1 MNTPTENL
9 PPRQHFHHCP
19 RCGQAL
25 SGGHETNRVECAACG
40 FLLYFNPTVASV
52 AFAFRED
59 GRVLF
64 IRRAK
69 EPGKDL
75 LAPPGGF
82 IDLGET
88 AEVAVEREYR
98 EEVNVRL
105 TDVVFLCSQVNQ
117 YCYRGVQYPVLDLFF
132 TARAADPAAA
142 EALDD
147 VSGFEWRDP
156 LAVSPDELAFP
167 SMKAALTVLQ
177 SKLRA
182 DRSPA
187 GPAQA

>member
-1 MNTPTENL
+1 MNTATESL

-19 RCGQAL
+19 RCAK
-25 SGGHETNRVECAACG
+25 SPPDGGEPNRIECGACG
-40 FLLYFNPTVASV
+40 FLLYFNPTVAAV

-88 AEVAVEREYR
+88 AEVAVEREFR

-105 TDVVFLCSQVNQ
+105 TGVVFLCSQVNQ

-132 TARAADPAAA
+132 TARAADPGAA

-156 LAVSPDELAFP
+156 VGVSVDELAFP
-167 SMKAALTVLQ
+167 SMKEALKVLQ
-177 SKLRA
+177 SRLRA
-182 DRSPA
+182 GLTDGAS
-187 GPAQA
+187 

>member
-1 MNTPTENL
+1 MNPSTTNL

-19 RCGQAL
+19 RCGKPLAA
-25 SGGHETNRVECAACG
+25 GGEPNRIGCDACG
-40 FLLYFNPTVASV
+40 FLFYFNPTVAAV

-88 AEVAVEREYR
+88 AEVAVEREFR

-105 TDVVFLCSQVNQ
+105 ADVVFLCSQVNE
-117 YCYRGVQYPVLDLFF
+117 YSYRGVVYPVLDIFF
-132 TARAADPAAA
+132 TARASDPAAA

-156 LAVSPDELAFP
+156 LGVLPDELAFP
-167 SMKAALTVLQ
+167 SMKAALAVLQ
-177 SKLRA
+177 TRLRKLT
-182 DRSPA
+182 P
-187 GPAQA
+187 

>member
-1 MNTPTENL
+1 MSESTTIPPPVL

-19 RCGQAL
+19 RCAKAL
-25 SGGHETNRVECAACG
+25 AGAAEANRIECTACG
-40 FLLYFNPTVASV
+40 FLLYFNPTVAGV
-52 AFAFRED
+52 AFASRED

-98 EEVNVRL
+98 EEVGVRIA
-105 TDVVFLCSQVNQ
+105 DVTFLSSQVNQ
-117 YCYRGVQYPVLDLFF
+117 YAYRGVLYPVLDLFF
-132 TARAADPAAA
+132 TARAVNPTAAQS
-142 EALDD
+142 LDD
-147 VSGFEWRDP
+147 VAGFEWRDP
-156 LAVSPDELAFP
+156 LTVAEDELAFP
-167 SMKAALTVLQ
+167 SMKAALRVLQ
-177 SKLRA
+177 ARLRNPT
-182 DRSPA
+182 S
-187 GPAQA
+187 

>member
-1 MNTPTENL
+1 MSESTTIPPPVL

-19 RCGQAL
+19 RCAKAL
-25 SGGHETNRVECAACG
+25 AGAAEANRIECTACG
-40 FLLYFNPTVASV
+40 FLLYFNPTVAGV
-52 AFAFRED
+52 AFASRED

-82 IDLGET
+82 IDVGET

-98 EEVNVRL
+98 EEVGVRIA
-105 TDVVFLCSQVNQ
+105 DVTFLCSQVNQ
-117 YCYRGVQYPVLDLFF
+117 YAYRGVLYPVLDLFF
-132 TARAADPAAA
+132 TARAVNPTAAQS
-142 EALDD
+142 LDD

-156 LAVSPDELAFP
+156 LTVAEDELAFP
-167 SMKAALTVLQ
+167 SMKAALRVLQ
-177 SKLRA
+177 ARLRNPT
-182 DRSPA
+182 S
-187 GPAQA
+187 